1 MHRKPL
7 AALAV
12 SVTALALAGFAL
24 AHDWSPASVQP
35 VAASFTA
42 TVTHMKSKTCT
53 GADGTYTLTKG
64 WYTGTATSAD
74 PRVNGPLTLRAETFY
89 NTTSNLGTVD
99 GKFSV
104 QTAHGHTRGAFS
116 AVDANGS
123 LSGFAR
129 GEARGARTHLVGN
142 FSGTFDPAGSFDAQ
156 LGSGSSDDTAVLASG
171 RCGKHGGPSGP
182 SGPSGASGPS
192 GPSGASGPSGPSGAA
207 GAHHKHHKHHGQS
220 HKKHGHH

>member
-35 VAASFTA
+35 VSAAFTA

-64 WYTGTATSAD
+64 MYTGTATSAD
-74 PRVNGPLTLRAETFY
+74 PRANGALKLRLETFY
-89 NTTSNLGTVD
+89 NTTTKLGTVD

-104 QTAHGHTRGAFS
+104 DTTSGHTRGNLT
-116 AVDANGS
+116 AVDTDGA

-129 GEARGARTHLVGN
+129 GEARGARTHLVAN
-142 FSGTFDPAGSFDAQ
+142 FSGNLDPAGSFTAQ
-156 LGSGSSDDTAVLASG
+156 LGSGSSDDTAVFASG

-182 SGPSGASGPS
+182 SGPSGPTGP
-192 GPSGASGPSGPSGAA
+192 GG
-207 GAHHKHHKHHGQS
+207 H
-220 HKKHGHH
+220 KHGH